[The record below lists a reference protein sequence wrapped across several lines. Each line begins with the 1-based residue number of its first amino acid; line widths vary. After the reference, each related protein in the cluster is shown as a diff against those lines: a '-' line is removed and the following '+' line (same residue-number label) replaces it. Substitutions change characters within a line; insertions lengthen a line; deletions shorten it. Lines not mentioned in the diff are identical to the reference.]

1 MVPCS
6 IDDNR
11 GSSGSI
17 AHLVQTCLLQSW
29 LGKIRVSSNSSF
41 RLFVS
46 SEGLRMPTLDTLD
59 RGNLTVTG
67 LAELHH
73 VTVVYHL
80 SLHVL

>member
-1 MVPCS
+1 
-6 IDDNR
+6 
-11 GSSGSI
+11 
-17 AHLVQTCLLQSW
+17 
-29 LGKIRVSSNSSF
+29 
-41 RLFVS
+41 
-46 SEGLRMPTLDTLD
+46 MPTLDTLD